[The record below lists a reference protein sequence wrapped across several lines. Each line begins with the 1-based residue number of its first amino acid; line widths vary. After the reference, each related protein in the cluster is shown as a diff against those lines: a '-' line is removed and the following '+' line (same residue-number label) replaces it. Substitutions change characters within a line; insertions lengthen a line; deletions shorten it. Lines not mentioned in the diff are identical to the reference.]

1 MATTE
6 LRLFDAKEDY
16 FLYYVLMCVDSHT
29 SIELT
34 DEGFAEIDC
43 DTLCD
48 SRSSTPA
55 GLRGKRIQKEMI
67 DLASGTGAGILV
79 RRTELHSLDSFTG
92 ENGRKQ

>member
-6 LRLFDAKEDY
+6 LRLFGAKEDY

-43 DTLCD
+43 DTLYD

-55 GLRGKRIQKEMI
+55 WLRGKRYK
-67 DLASGTGAGILV
+67 
-79 RRTELHSLDSFTG
+79 
-92 ENGRKQ
+92 RK